1 MILNIFPFFGNKKVK
16 VKFLTT
22 SGKKVCTVK
31 FTKDEFAM
39 IEMAA
44 TSEGQTI
51 EEFFRKLLE
60 DLK

>member
-1 MILNIFPFFGNKKVK
+1 MILNTFPFFGNKKVK

-22 SGKKVCTVK
+22 SGKKICIVK
-31 FTKDEFAM
+31 FPKDEFAM

-44 TSEGQTI
+44 RSQNQTL
-51 EEFFRKLLE
+51 EEFFHKLLE